1 MKSRTKSQTPITPAR
16 FPRGSYTVCS
26 SGKIVVS
33 TLPGNFPRSQMEAIG
48 KAMLSALSAAR
59 GLDIPFKELA
69 ADFAGLEIRARD
81 LAGGA
86 IIFVT
91 PQEY

>member
-1 MKSRTKSQTPITPAR
+1 MNNPLTKPKAPAR
-16 FPRGSYTVCS
+16 FPRGSYTMS
-26 SGKIVVS
+26 ASGGIVVS
-33 TLPGNFPRSQMEAIG
+33 TLPRSFPTEYMEAIG
-48 KAMLSALSAAR
+48 RAVISALASAR
-59 GLDIPFKELA
+59 ELGTPLKEFA